1 MLVSLSPRMYREAIV
16 LSIHRN
22 RPGLDVRSASP
33 EDAERELATFL
44 PHLLVHND
52 NAPIAEAALAN
63 VPSRVEVRYTDSMN
77 ARIHVGGGAEEVG
90 DMGVGGL
97 LGVVDEVAGLPEE
110 VSPSGDGLGTAPVPQ
125 EGGGGSS

>member
-22 RPGLDVRSASP
+22 RPGFDVRGTPP
-33 EDAERELATFL
+33 EEAERELAAFL

-52 NAPIAEAALAN
+52 NAPIPEAVLAG
-63 VPSRVEVRYTDSMN
+63 VPSRIEVLYTDRML
-77 ARIHVGGGAEEVG
+77 ARTHVDGRAEEVG

-97 LGVVDEVAGLPEE
+97 LGVVDEVAGLPERG
-110 VSPSGDGLGTAPVPQ
+110 SPSGDGLGTAPVP
-125 EGGGGSS
+125 